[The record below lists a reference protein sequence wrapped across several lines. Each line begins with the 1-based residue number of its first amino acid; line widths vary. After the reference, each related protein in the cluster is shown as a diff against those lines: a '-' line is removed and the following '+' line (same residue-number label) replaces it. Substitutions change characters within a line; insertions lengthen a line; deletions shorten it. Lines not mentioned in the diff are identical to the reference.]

1 MDWLMDRP
9 YRMFGLMGGV
19 FLVALGGLMYLGV
32 QEQKQWDSF
41 AVAHECKVTGKIAGY
56 STYGYYNGKY
66 QHHWVPSKEVY
77 TCNDGVEYTR

>member
-32 QEQKQWDSF
+32 QEQKQWDAF
-41 AVAHECKVTGKIAGY
+41 AAAHECKVTGKIAGH
-56 STYGYYNGKY
+56 TAYGYYNGKSQSY
-66 QHHWVPSKEVY
+66 WVPSKTVY